1 VAFQLPGSALV
12 VLRSLARSGPMSPKE
27 ITSST
32 NLPSR
37 TVSSAIKRLSSLR
50 LLRRVPDLHDM
61 RKCLYGPNIEV
72 AREMVRTYGPES
84 IVAVQL
90 SLILALR

>member
-12 VLRSLARSGPMSPKE
+12 VLRSLAKSGPMSPKE

-32 NLPSR
+32 RLPSR
-37 TVSSAIKRLSSLR
+37 TVSSAIKRLSILR
-50 LLRRVPDLHDM
+50 LLRRVPDLQDM

-72 AREMVRTYGPES
+72 AREMVKTYGPDS

>member
-1 VAFQLPGSALV
+1 MAFQLPGSALV

-27 ITSST
+27 ITST
-32 NLPSR
+32 TRLPSR
-37 TVSSAIKRLSSLR
+37 TVSSAIKRLSRLR